1 MALTELTNLKKIQD
15 FGKTTNVYDRIN
27 LNDVNDLLNK
37 IKYNVNEGNNIVD
50 LGGNKSI
57 YFRDLYNFLY
67 DIKDNKINDF
77 NKKGQYEKTIMN
89 IENKFKNRK
98 IKSNT
103 NIDLYI
109 RYLNNL
115 KKKYYLVIKNHQA
128 KD

>member
-1 MALTELTNLKKIQD
+1 MALTELTNLKKIKD

-27 LNDVNDLLNK
+27 LNDVNDLLNE
-37 IKYNVNEGNNIVD
+37 IKYNVNEGNNFAD
-50 LGGNKSI
+50 LGDNKSI